1 MIMKKNIELYSV
13 LGQQLDQQW
22 YTSASD
28 FLLQYQG
35 SIGSTHRAL
44 VNSAPYAINFAQQCV
59 VNLSYEDKQ
68 ALLDA
73 TFLYQHQKATA
84 RQLISIPFEQLPE
97 LAHTLWRSEINLARP
112 TLVFSTGRAGSTLLS
127 KMLATLQL
135 PSLSEPDI
143 YTHYSLIA
151 AHSDGQQV
159 PGMNR
164 IPPVLAH
171 AMLNLLYC
179 SGSSQ
184 TAIKFRGQVNSIAD
198 ILMKVLPK
206 ANGFMLLRESV
217 ACATS
222 MHRAFGW
229 SATKIADK
237 IVQAH
242 RAVDACKKAGRP
254 LTLLYY
260 EDICQQPLKVMH
272 TIASQLGIEENRNH
286 HAALQQVMNKDSQAD
301 TDLARTKL
309 SKNTVDR
316 NFVDDYQRQ
325 WQQREKQLRAEGIDL
340 LL

>member
-1 MIMKKNIELYSV
+1 MKQNIELYSV
-13 LGQQLDQQW
+13 LGQQPDQQW
-22 YTSASD
+22 YTSAND
-28 FLLQYQG
+28 FQLQYQG
-35 SIGSTHRAL
+35 SIDSTHSAL
-44 VNSAPYAINFAQQCV
+44 INSAPYAINFAEQCV
-59 VNLSYEDKQ
+59 VNLSYKDKQ

-84 RQLISIPFEQLPE
+84 RQLISIPFERLPE
-97 LAHTLWRSEINLARP
+97 LARTLWQGEINQAKP

-135 PSLSEPDI
+135 PSLSEPDV

-151 AHSDGQQV
+151 AQSCGSQL

-164 IPPVLAH
+164 IPQVIAH
-171 AMLNLLYC
+171 TMMNLLYC

-184 TAIKFRGQVNSIAD
+184 TAIKFRGQVNSIAHTV
-198 ILMKVLPK
+198 MKVLPE
-206 ANGFMLLRESV
+206 ANGFMVLREPV

-237 IVQAH
+237 LVEAH

-254 LTLLYY
+254 LTVLYY
-260 EDICQQPLKVMH
+260 EDICQHPLKVVQ
-272 TIASQLGIEENRNH
+272 TIASQLGIEQSRNYQ
-286 HAALQQVMNKDSQAD
+286 AALQKVMNTDSQGD
-301 TDLARTKL
+301 TDLARNKL
-309 SKNTVDR
+309 SDNTVDPH
-316 NFVDDYQRQ
+316 FADDYQRQ
-325 WQQREKQLRAEGIDL
+325 WRQRKQQLKAEGIAL